1 MKQHGQKSAEN
12 QENREVDGVS
22 SLFEKADL
30 QWLREHVSDADGF
43 KLLAIQVDHFEEEP
57 SDDDS
62 GKHTGENPQR

>member
-1 MKQHGQKSAEN
+1 MKQHRQKSAEN

-43 KLLAIQVDHFEEEP
+43 ELLAVEVNHFKEESRHYNCSE
-57 SDDDS
+57 
-62 GKHTGENPQR
+62 HT